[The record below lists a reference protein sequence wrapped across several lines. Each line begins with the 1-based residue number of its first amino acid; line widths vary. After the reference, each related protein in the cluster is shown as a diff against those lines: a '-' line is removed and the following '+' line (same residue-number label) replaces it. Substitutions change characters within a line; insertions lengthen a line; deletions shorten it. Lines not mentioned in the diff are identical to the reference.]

1 MRPKTKMLAIAMIAL
16 PMCLAAGYAAKESSL
31 HPAAAQDGVSVFFSP
46 KGGCT
51 DAIVAGIDSAKRDI
65 AVQAYYFTSSKIA
78 KALNEAHKRGVK
90 VVVIVD
96 KSIDD
101 GKYSSAD
108 YCINNGIDC
117 YVDREHE
124 VAHNKIV
131 LIDGKLI
138 YTGSFNYTVRAEED
152 NAENLVVI
160 ENKPKL
166 QAAYEKN
173 FKEHLAHS
181 KLYEGHKG
189 IANEKGGKEEK
200 EKE

>member
-1 MRPKTKMLAIAMIAL
+1 MLSETKMLIVVLIAL
-16 PMCLAAGYAAKESSL
+16 PVSVALGYTAAQSSL
-31 HPAAAQDGVSVFFSP
+31 KPAATQDGISVFFSP

-51 DAIVAGIDSAKRDI
+51 DAIVQGLDSAKHDI
-65 AVQAYYFTSSKIA
+65 AMQAYYFTSTRIA
-78 KALNEAHKRGVK
+78 KALVDAKKRGVK
-90 VVVIVD
+90 IVVIVD

-108 YCINNGIDC
+108 YCFNNGIDT

-124 VAHNKIV
+124 VAHNKII
-131 LIDGKLI
+131 LIDGKMI
-138 YTGSFNYTVRAEED
+138 FTGSFNFTKTAEED

-160 ENKPKL
+160 QDKPKI

-173 FKEHLAHS
+173 FKEHLGHS
-181 KLYEGHKG
+181 KKYEGHRQG
-189 IANEKGGKEEK
+189 AGEKGEK

>member
-1 MRPKTKMLAIAMIAL
+1 MLSKTKVLVIAMIVL
-16 PMCLAAGYAAKESSL
+16 PISLAAGYTAKEPSL
-31 HPAAAQDGVSVFFSP
+31 KPAAAQDGVSVFFSP

-51 DAIVAGIDSAKRDI
+51 EAIVQGIDSARHDI

-108 YCINNGIDC
+108 YCINNGIEC
-117 YVDREHE
+117 YVDAQHE
-124 VAHNKIV
+124 VAHNKII

-138 YTGSFNYTVRAEED
+138 FTGSFNFTVRAEED

-173 FKEHLAHS
+173 FKEHLSHS
-181 KLYEGHKG
+181 KRYEGHKG
-189 IANEKGGKEEK
+189 VASDQGGKEEK